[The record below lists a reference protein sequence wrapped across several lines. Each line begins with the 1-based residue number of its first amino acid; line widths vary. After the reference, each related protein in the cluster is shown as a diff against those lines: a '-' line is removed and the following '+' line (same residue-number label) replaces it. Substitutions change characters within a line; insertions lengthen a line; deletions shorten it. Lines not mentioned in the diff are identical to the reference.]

1 MYPCISHMFSIND
14 DENTLCLELRIWV
27 YSYFVIEQA
36 HALKCWGGKVC
47 DFTWNKSAVP
57 VVWF

>member
-1 MYPCISHMFSIND
+1 MFSIND